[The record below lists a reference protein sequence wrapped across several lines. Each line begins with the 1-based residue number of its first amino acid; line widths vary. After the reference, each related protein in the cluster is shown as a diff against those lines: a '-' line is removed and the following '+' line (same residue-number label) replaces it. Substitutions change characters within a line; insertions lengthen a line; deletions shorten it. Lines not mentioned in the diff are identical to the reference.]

1 MKLTLSVN
9 ELTDI
14 LGWSEDRM
22 LTLKDWAKQNR
33 KMTGFLRLNA
43 LGLGLSIVLMAY
55 GIVAVVDG
63 VFLQERTFSD
73 VLPLIGLTAFALL
86 MRSLFVYINGWLGT
100 KLGAS
105 LKREYRHSLAKHF
118 SVKETVPGN
127 DTLSGE
133 RTGVFVDSVDEV
145 EGYVS
150 KYYPQ
155 LILSSTVPLVLLAA
169 IFYMNWVSGLILL
182 ATAPFIPIMMIVV
195 GKNAEKKSEE
205 QMEKLNRFSG
215 TFLDLLQGLI
225 TLRFL
230 GKTKEKAGA
239 IRESSTGYRDATM
252 DVLKVAFLSSL
263 MLEFISM
270 LSIALVALEV
280 GLRLVIFDQLT
291 FFTAFFVLILA
302 PEFFAS
308 LKELGTAFHNGKS
321 STGSWERIRSV
332 LQEESHEPVWGEKRM
347 AEGPVDIEL
356 REVQY
361 SYETGQFNLGPLN
374 VKMEPGTHTA
384 VVGASGAGKSTLL
397 QLMSGLVS
405 PRRGQFLINGT
416 PLQEFK
422 QGEWLDAVSYIT
434 QSPYL
439 FSGTVRD
446 NICLGSVKDTTETE
460 VYSAVKET
468 GLQELVERLPD
479 GLDTLIGEG
488 GRGLSGGERQR
499 IALARAFIKKPDVI
513 VFDEPTTGLDLKT
526 EQLLQAGIR
535 RLAEGA
541 TMITVA
547 HRLHTIQSADQI
559 LYLEEGKL
567 SGIGKH
573 RELLE
578 QIPAYQDM
586 VTVNTG
592 GDVR

>member
-1 MKLTLSVN
+1 
-9 ELTDI
+9 
-14 LGWSEDRM
+14 M
-22 LTLKDWAKQNR
+22 LTLKDWAKRNR
-33 KMTGFLRLNA
+33 KITGLLRLNA

-63 VFLQERTFSD
+63 VFLQERSFTD
-73 VLPLIGLTAFALL
+73 VLPLIGLTAFALV
-86 MRSLFVYINGWLGT
+86 MRSLFVYVNGSLGA

-105 LKREYRHSLAKHF
+105 LKREYRHTLAEHF
-118 SVKETVPGN
+118 SMKETRPAN

-133 RTGVFVDSVDEV
+133 RTGIFVDSVDEA

-182 ATAPFIPIMMIVV
+182 ITAPFIPIMMIVV
-195 GKNAEKKSEE
+195 GKNAEKKSEA

-215 TFLDLLQGLI
+215 TFLDLLQGLV

-230 GKTKEKAGA
+230 GKTKEKADA
-239 IRESSTGYRDATM
+239 IRQSSTGYRDATM

-321 STGSWERIRSV
+321 STGSWERIRSI
-332 LQEESHEPVWGEKRM
+332 LEEDSHEPVWGEKRL
-347 AEGPVDIEL
+347 AEGPVHLEI
-356 REVQY
+356 REVQFTY
-361 SYETGQFNLGPLN
+361 GTDQFALGPLDFN
-374 VKMEPGTHTA
+374 MEPGSHTA

-405 PRRGQFLINGT
+405 PQKGEMLVNAT
-416 PLQEFK
+416 PLKELKQE
-422 QGEWLDAVSYIT
+422 EWLDAVSYIT

-446 NICLGSVKDTTETE
+446 NICLGSVNEATETE

-479 GLDTLIGEG
+479 GLDTPIGEG

-513 VFDEPTTGLDLKT
+513 VFDEPTTGLDLRT
-526 EQLLQAGIR
+526 EQLLQEGIS
-535 RLAEGA
+535 RLAKGA

-559 LYLEEGKL
+559 LYLEDGKL
-567 SGIGKH
+567 SGIGTH

-578 QIPAYQDM
+578 RIPTYRDM

-592 GDVR
+592 GEAQ

>member
-1 MKLTLSVN
+1 
-9 ELTDI
+9 
-14 LGWSEDRM
+14 M
-22 LTLKDWAKQNR
+22 LTLKDWAKSNR
-33 KMTGFLRLNA
+33 NITRLLKLNA
-43 LGLGLSIVLMAY
+43 IGLGLSIVVMAY

-63 VFLQERTFSD
+63 VFLNGDSFSA
-73 VLPLIGLTAFALL
+73 VLPMIGLTAFAL
-86 MRSLFVYINGWLGT
+86 MFRSLFVYVNGR
-100 KLGAS
+100 LGATLGAR
-105 LKREYRHSLAKHF
+105 LKQEYRTALAEHYTLKINSQSH
-118 SVKETVPGN
+118 E
-127 DTLSGE
+127 TLSGE
-133 RTGVFVDSVDEV
+133 RTGVFVDAVDEV

-182 ATAPFIPIMMIVV
+182 ITAPFIPIMMIVV
-195 GKNAEKKSEE
+195 GKNAEKKSEA

-215 TFLDLLQGLI
+215 TFLDLLQGLV

-230 GKTKEKAGA
+230 GKTKEKADA
-239 IRESSTGYRDATM
+239 IQASSTGYRDATM

-321 STGSWERIRSV
+321 SSGAWERIRSV
-332 LQEESHEPVWGEKRM
+332 LEEKTDESGWGDKSVEK
-347 AEGPVDIEL
+347 GPVRLELKDI
-356 REVQY
+356 QF
-361 SYETGQFNLGPLN
+361 SYGTDQFNFGPLSA
-374 VKMEPGTHTA
+374 VIEPGTHTA

-397 QLMSGLVS
+397 QLITGLVR
-405 PRRGQFLINGT
+405 PD
-416 PLQEFK
+416 E
-422 QGEWLDAVSYIT
+422 GELTVNKTSLHELEKDDWLSSVSYIT
-434 QSPYL
+434 QHPYL
-439 FSGTVRD
+439 FSGSVRE
-446 NICLGSVKDTTETE
+446 NILMGMTDFLNDSEMQD
-460 VYSAVKET
+460 AVRES
-468 GLQELVERLPD
+468 GLTELVERLPD

-499 IALARAFIKKPDVI
+499 IAMARAFIKRPDLI
-513 VFDEPTTGLDLKT
+513 VFDEPTTGLDLRT
-526 EQLLQAGIR
+526 EQLLQDGIS

-547 HRLHTIQSADQI
+547 HRLHTIQHADQI
-559 LYLEEGKL
+559 LFLEEGML
-567 SGIGKH
+567 TGIGKH
-573 RELLE
+573 RELIE
-578 QIPAYQDM
+578 QSSAYREM
-586 VTVNTG
+586 VSVNRG
-592 GDVR
+592 GEAG